1 MTPSVVILAAGRGER
16 MRSSLPKSLHPLGG
30 RPLLEHVY
38 NAASK
43 VAAKDGI
50 YIVHG
55 AGGELLRQR
64 CAHLRAQWVRQ
75 EPLLGTG
82 HAVMQA
88 LPQLPEQAL
97 ALVLCGDVPLIR
109 TQTLRR
115 LVAAADEG
123 GLALLSAELA
133 DPHGYGRLLR
143 DSAGRLERIV
153 EEQDADERQRR
164 IREVFCGALAAPAA
178 SLRRWL
184 AGIGKENA
192 QGEYYLP
199 GVVAAAAAEGAA
211 PVAVSVPDPAEVQG
225 VNTRAQL
232 ALLERR
238 WQRRQAEATMAAG
251 VSLLD
256 PSRFDLRGTLEA
268 GRDVSID
275 VNVILEGRVR
285 LGNDVQ
291 IGSNCRIRDSELGDG
306 VQVLAN
312 SVIEEAR
319 IAARARLGPFC
330 RIRPGTRVAAEARI
344 GNFVELK
351 EAAVGEAARIA
362 HLSYIGDAELGAR
375 TNIGCGVVTCNY
387 DGADKHRTAIGDDVF
402 VGSQSQLIAPLRI
415 GDGATIAAGTA
426 VTKDVEKDAL
436 AIGRPRQETVRG
448 WKRPGRD

>member
-16 MRSSLPKSLHPLGG
+16 MRSALPKSLHPLGG

-38 NAASK
+38 SAAGK
-43 VAAKDGI
+43 VAAADGI

-75 EPLLGTG
+75 EPQLGTG

-88 LPQLPEQAL
+88 LPRLPEQAL
-97 ALVLCGDVPLIR
+97 ALILCGDVPLIR
-109 TQTLRR
+109 EQTLQR
-115 LVAAADEG
+115 LIAAADAG
-123 GLALLSAELA
+123 GLALLSAELT
-133 DPHGYGRLLR
+133 DPRGYGRLLR
-143 DSAGRLERIV
+143 DGAGRLERIV

-184 AGIGKENA
+184 AGVGKENA

-211 PVAVSVPDPAEVQG
+211 PVAVAVPDPAEVQG

-238 WQRRQAEATMAAG
+238 WQRRQAEAIMAAG

-275 VNVILEGRVR
+275 VNAILEGRVR
-285 LGNDVQ
+285 LGNDVR

-319 IAARARLGPFC
+319 IEARARLGPFC

-351 EAAVGEAARIA
+351 EAAVGEATRIA

-375 TNIGCGVVTCNY
+375 SNIGCGVVTCNY
-387 DGADKHRTAIGDDVF
+387 DGADKHRTEIGDDVF
-402 VGSQSQLIAPLRI
+402 VGSQAQLIAPLRI

-426 VTKDVEKDAL
+426 VTEDVEKDAL